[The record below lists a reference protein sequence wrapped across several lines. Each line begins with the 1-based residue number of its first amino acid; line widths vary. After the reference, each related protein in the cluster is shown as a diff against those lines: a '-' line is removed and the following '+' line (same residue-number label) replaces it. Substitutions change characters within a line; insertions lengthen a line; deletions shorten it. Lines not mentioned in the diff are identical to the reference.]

1 MNGVSSGPHS
11 FFTPGLC
18 RWCCSSCQTTWTPH
32 TCTGDDGN
40 RGCISRASGELAE
53 DKSPTSVQ
61 QGGQA
66 IDDHNQR
73 EGGCASG
80 RICLSWLSYPPNNS
94 KLSCHIVMPSLVQL
108 CRTWTVRYGS
118 HVSPYSPK
126 LKLHN
131 TCILPIFLYYS
142 KCLAVTKRDVHRI
155 DAVDQW
161 CLRKL
166 LGIKWYHHVWNDDVR
181 WKTEQPHL
189 SAAGQA
195 RRLSLFSHI
204 ARMPDESGAKQI
216 LRASPLENW
225 IRPWIRPRTTWMK
238 TTQQELESL
247 NLSLNTSSWRGS
259 ESSTLD
265 RYALIVVHSRNES
278 MNEWMMVITSKAIVL
293 AYT

>member
-1 MNGVSSGPHS
+1 MVSADRAWDPRHDNQVNEGPVHCNSVSCVRESQSESELNSWIWSSTRVCVGTRLFHHGLGLLERTVGSDMNGVSSGPHS

-108 CRTWTVRYGS
+108 CRTWTVKIWKSRIS
-118 HVSPYSPK
+118 
-126 LKLHN
+126 
-131 TCILPIFLYYS
+131 IFTQ
-142 KCLAVTKRDVHRI
+142 V
-155 DAVDQW
+155 
-161 CLRKL
+161 
-166 LGIKWYHHVWNDDVR
+166 
-181 WKTEQPHL
+181 E
-189 SAAGQA
+189 AA
-195 RRLSLFSHI
+195 
-204 ARMPDESGAKQI
+204 
-216 LRASPLENW
+216 
-225 IRPWIRPRTTWMK
+225 
-238 TTQQELESL
+238 
-247 NLSLNTSSWRGS
+247 
-259 ESSTLD
+259 
-265 RYALIVVHSRNES
+265 
-278 MNEWMMVITSKAIVL
+278 
-293 AYT
+293 